1 MKKDFDEKQ
10 LFELYTAEYD
20 YRAVLTRP
28 FAIDDNVYASNGYR
42 IIRIDSGLLKGEYSG
57 GNVPKN
63 IREATERYNSIPI
76 SFNLS
81 VTTGQLE
88 RALASIPQVDEVIE
102 TDSTEEC
109 PECHGRGV
117 VEWYYEGRRQDYYRD
132 SECPECDGEG
142 YVTTTVERRTGK
154 MVPDKN
160 AAIGLFGLDN
170 ISTDNARVL
179 LDTMN
184 LLTIDEVRL
193 VSKGEVFKFI
203 LDVGIEVY
211 AAKLIG
217 EPCYTIM
224 EGK

>member
-10 LFELYTAEYD
+10 LFELYTAKYD

-63 IREATERYNSIPI
+63 IREAIEGYNSIPI

-88 RALASIPQVDEVIE
+88 RALAAVPQVEEVIE
-102 TDSTEEC
+102 AYNTEEC

-117 VEWYYEGRRQDYYRD
+117 VEWYYEGRREDYYNNF
-132 SECPECDGEG
+132 ECP
-142 YVTTTVERRTGK
+142 
-154 MVPDKN
+154 
-160 AAIGLFGLDN
+160 
-170 ISTDNARVL
+170 
-179 LDTMN
+179 
-184 LLTIDEVRL
+184 
-193 VSKGEVFKFI
+193 
-203 LDVGIEVY
+203 GI
-211 AAKLIG
+211 A
-217 EPCYTIM
+217 
-224 EGK
+224 